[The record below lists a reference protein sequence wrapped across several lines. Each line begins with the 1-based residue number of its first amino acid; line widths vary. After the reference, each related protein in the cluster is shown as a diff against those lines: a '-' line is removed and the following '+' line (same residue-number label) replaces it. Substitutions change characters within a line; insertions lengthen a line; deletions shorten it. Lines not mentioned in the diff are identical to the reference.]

1 MRIFALLFLAL
12 PLACSGSS
20 GTDLVGAGS
29 SSGSSGSTPDG
40 GAVDASENPLA
51 TGTCGFAIDGTSFS
65 LPGFAAMNGSG
76 NLEVRCADAT
86 RKLDLDVGN
95 GTYRGPGQYAFSDQ
109 LRRGSLDL
117 ETPTHFYRVGFSSGG
132 PAATC
137 TVNITE
143 APATSFAPLG
153 SAIKG
158 TLTCTAVQR
167 FPKDDKGRAA
177 KESDGSFNLT
187 AGGFALS
194 IQ

>member
-1 MRIFALLFLAL
+1 MRIFALLFVAL

-20 GTDLVGAGS
+20 GTDLVGVGNRGS
-29 SSGSSGSTPDG
+29 GPDG

-51 TGTCGFAIDGTSFS
+51 TGTCAFTIDGTSFS

-76 NLEVRCADAT
+76 NLDVRCADGA

-95 GTYRGPGQYAFSDQ
+95 GTYVGPGAYAFSEQ
-109 LRRGSLDL
+109 LSRGSLDI
-117 ETPTHFYRVGFSSGG
+117 ETPTHFYRVNFARGG
-132 PAATC
+132 PATTC

-143 APATSFAPLG
+143 APASSFAPIG

-167 FPKDDKGRAA
+167 FPKDAKGRAA
-177 KESDGSFNLT
+177 NESDGSFALT
-187 AGGFALS
+187 GGGFALT